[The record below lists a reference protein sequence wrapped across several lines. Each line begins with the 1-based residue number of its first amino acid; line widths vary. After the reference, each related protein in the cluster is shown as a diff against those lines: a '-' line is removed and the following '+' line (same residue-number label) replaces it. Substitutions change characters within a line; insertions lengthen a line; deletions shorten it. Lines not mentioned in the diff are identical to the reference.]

1 MNINEYKMLFFNSSA
16 NKLWFY
22 KAFQKR
28 GRENENNDRKI
39 THPASTMNRWHFNE
53 FNDISIGE
61 II

>member
-1 MNINEYKMLFFNSSA
+1 MNIKCYFSIHSA
-16 NKLWFY
+16 NKLWFN
-22 KAFQKR
+22 KASQKR